1 MYKDTA
7 LINPHYTPYNLLE
20 INLLVPDIRMAMQL
34 RVTFLAD
41 YELANLQHHCQWLH
55 LNYC

>member
-1 MYKDTA
+1 
-7 LINPHYTPYNLLE
+7 
-20 INLLVPDIRMAMQL
+20 MQL

-55 LNYC
+55 LNYCLLNTPPRMDN